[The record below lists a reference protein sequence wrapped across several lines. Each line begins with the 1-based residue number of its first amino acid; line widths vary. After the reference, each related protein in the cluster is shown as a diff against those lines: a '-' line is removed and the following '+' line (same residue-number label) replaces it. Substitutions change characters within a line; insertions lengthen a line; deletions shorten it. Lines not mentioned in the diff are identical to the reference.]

1 MKFLYSQL
9 ALLSLL
15 LCSPAQAQEV
25 EYGTGLICD
34 TAQQA
39 EQLVAHLN
47 GDVAAAVSAVNAEEH
62 DPKACG
68 IATVAFVR
76 GPEVATA
83 RSKDATFKIVRIVIV
98 GLRTSSGFQR
108 VVPAAYVSLFRIEEY
123 AV

>member
-39 EQLVAHLN
+39 EHSSL
-47 GDVAAAVSAVNAEEH
+47 
-62 DPKACG
+62 
-68 IATVAFVR
+68 
-76 GPEVATA
+76 
-83 RSKDATFKIVRIVIV
+83 
-98 GLRTSSGFQR
+98 TSTGTWPPR
-108 VVPAAYVSLFRIEEY
+108 
-123 AV
+123 